1 MTCEECVY
9 AGYCALASLRGYD
22 PCDTFEKRQDLR
34 QEEAERMY
42 QVKEDIHRKRGEGH
56 RDKPPTASEMGRNT
70 NELTT

>member
-42 QVKEDIHRKRGEGH
+42 EVTSDIHRKRVKDIETD
-56 RDKPPTASEMGRNT
+56 RLPPRRWGGLRMN
-70 NELTT
+70 

>member
-22 PCDTFEKRQDLR
+22 PCDTFEKRQDHLR

-42 QVKEDIHRKRGEGH
+42 EVTSDIHRKRVKDIETN
-56 RDKPPTASEMGRNT
+56 RLPPRSWGGIRMN
-70 NELTT
+70 